1 MKTTQG
7 IVFIILIISAA
18 AFLYFHTEESSTVS
32 NQTVTKKIIRGR
44 DSTDIKRGKETI
56 TVKTKKY
63 HSELKIKRM
72 ENSDHIFTDS
82 TDTYSLT
89 VNIPQVTDTNFT
101 SLDYLLNI
109 KAREVMR
116 TDTIYKVRTDTLNIS
131 TVRSIIKPNPFYNT
145 FWFGSALTS
154 LVIIL
159 ILLIK

>member
-1 MKTTQG
+1 MLKTY
-7 IVFIILIISAA
+7 VKK
-18 AFLYFHTEESSTVS
+18 S
-32 NQTVTKKIIRGR
+32 NETRKEKKRSIAVQNKLTSLKRGR
-44 DSTDIKRGKETI
+44 LIRIYRYT
-56 TVKTKKY
+56 
-63 HSELKIKRM
+63 
-72 ENSDHIFTDS
+72 
-82 TDTYSLT
+82 
-89 VNIPQVTDTNFT
+89 QVSDTNFT